1 MGDKVAEWRRQ
12 VLLMEHDHM
21 VQALAA
27 QRPDHRS
34 AIAFTCVVM
43 VPSILMAQLKRSSL
57 LTAVKAPL
65 GGLACPSSFR
75 PPAGERAVG
84 LHAAGQLVPRVDGDE
99 GPARGPP
106 LSGRSRPQQASV
118 PSVLT
123 PQRWFN
129 PKLTVS
135 ASASADAALV
145 HS

>member
-57 LTAVKAPL
+57 LTAVNEQQLSKFTILLVVEA
-65 GGLACPSSFR
+65 
-75 PPAGERAVG
+75 ERM
-84 LHAAGQLVPRVDGDE
+84 
-99 GPARGPP
+99 
-106 LSGRSRPQQASV
+106 
-118 PSVLT
+118 
-123 PQRWFN
+123 
-129 PKLTVS
+129 
-135 ASASADAALV
+135 
-145 HS
+145 